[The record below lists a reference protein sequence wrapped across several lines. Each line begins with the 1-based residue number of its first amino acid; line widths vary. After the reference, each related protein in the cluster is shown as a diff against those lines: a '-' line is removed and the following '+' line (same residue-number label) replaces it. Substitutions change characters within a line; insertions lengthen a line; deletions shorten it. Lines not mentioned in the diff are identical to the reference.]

1 MRIWMNGCFDVL
13 HYGHFRMIEYAA
25 SLGEMLVIGID
36 GDDRVKQMKGK
47 DRPFHTEEQRKFN
60 LMQIKGVSNVVIFH
74 TDEMLREQIQLYKPN
89 IFVIGSDYRNKP
101 IIGGN
106 HAEEIRFFDRI
117 PNLSTTKILNNTK
130 ND

>member
-1 MRIWMNGCFDVL
+1 MRIWMNGCFDIL

-25 SLGEMLVIGID
+25 SLGDRLVIGID
-36 GDDRVKQMKGK
+36 GDKRIRDTKG
-47 DRPFHTEEQRKFN
+47 DGRPFHTEEERKFN
-60 LMQIKGVSNVVIFH
+60 LMQIKGVSDVVVFH

-106 HAEEIRFFDRI
+106 HAEEVRFFDRI
-117 PNLSTTKILNNTK
+117 PNLSTTEILKDIK